1 MLARAEMPLLG
12 TRVRKLYD
20 IGTACRG
27 REVWYDGFVSKIL
40 PEKKYRIKFPDE
52 VFKAKHGR
60 K

>member
-1 MLARAEMPLLG
+1 MPLLG